1 VAAPLAIERSGLG
14 PERSDG
20 SEVEASFARSRQPAE
35 VSGSAT
41 PSAEAQDAA
50 RQRRT
55 AKAKRGSML
64 GHGIIWR
71 HIDAPRPE
79 RYEGGAVG
87 GERMEG
93 KGSARPPEDDLHG
106 RKLVER
112 VLRDAIKR
120 VVETGVEKIAEG
132 PENFRNF
139 MADLKLPKEIASY
152 LLLQIEETKNGLYR
166 VVAKE
171 IRGFLQQNNLGEEIA
186 RALGHLSVEIRTE
199 IRFVPTDGGKEG
211 LGRPEVHSSVQVKSR
226 PDKP

>member
-1 VAAPLAIERSGLG
+1 
-14 PERSDG
+14 
-20 SEVEASFARSRQPAE
+20 
-35 VSGSAT
+35 
-41 PSAEAQDAA
+41 
-50 RQRRT
+50 
-55 AKAKRGSML
+55 
-64 GHGIIWR
+64 
-71 HIDAPRPE
+71 
-79 RYEGGAVG
+79 
-87 GERMEG
+87 MEG

-199 IRFVPTDGGKEG
+199 IRFVPTGGDGGKEG
-211 LGRPEVHSSVQVKSR
+211 LGRPEVRSSVQVKSSR